1 MKIKHI
7 IKGIALLSLT
17 LAVTSCEK
25 NFLDINNNPNTPTT
39 TTPELVLPA
48 ALANTGAVVN
58 NNLNV
63 LGNLLTGNWGQSPDF
78 LFYQPQETYQ
88 FTPNT
93 YDAIWTSLYAG
104 GLNDYKYVEI
114 QATAAGKKNAAAI
127 AKIMQAY
134 NFQILVDTWG
144 DVPYND
150 ALKGT
155 SVTSPK
161 YDRAEDIYDAILT
174 TIDAGIAS
182 IDVTATGDNP
192 STSSD
197 IVFGSGAVGSSPA
210 TSMNKW
216 IRFANTLKLRVLL
229 RQSLI
234 PSRVTK
240 VTTGFATLVGK
251 SFLAVG
257 ENAGVNPGYINQA
270 GKFNP
275 LYGQIGFS
283 VTGAESSNY
292 QATRANK
299 FAVDYLNSVTD
310 PRIGL
315 IYRPAVTPIPATQT
329 YTGVYPGT
337 TATPTTKKDNYSA
350 VGAGVL
356 PSSANSGFAKPA
368 YLLTAAEGFFLQA
381 EAISKNYL
389 PGGAAAAQAAYEAG
403 IQESFKL
410 LGSTAAAATTYYTT
424 STAPLVNWALATAAG
439 RQFEAIITQKWIA
452 NNGFNGNE
460 AWAEYRRTGF
470 PANIPI
476 GLNNTS
482 GGKLPLRMPYP
493 QNELAS
499 NAANVPV
506 ISIFTNKI
514 FWEK

>member
-17 LAVTSCEK
+17 MAVTSCEK
-25 NFLDINNNPNTPTT
+25 NFLDINDNPNTPTT

-48 ALANTGAVVN
+48 ALSNTGTVVN

-88 FTPNT
+88 LTPNT
-93 YDAIWTSLYAG
+93 YDAVWTSLYAG
-104 GLNDYKYVEI
+104 GLNDYKYVEA
-114 QATAAGKKNAAAI
+114 QALASGKKNALAI
-127 AKIMQAY
+127 SKIMQAY
-134 NFQILVDTWG
+134 NFQLLVDTWG
-144 DVPYND
+144 DVPFTD

-155 SVTSPK
+155 TTSAPK
-161 YDRAEDIYDAILT
+161 YDKAEDVYDGILT
-174 TIDAGIAS
+174 LIDAGIAS
-182 IDVTATGDNP
+182 INVAAGADNP
-192 STSSD
+192 TSSSD
-197 IVFGSGAVGSSPA
+197 IMFGSASV
-210 TSMNKW
+210 TISMGKW
-216 IRFANTLKLRVLL
+216 LRFANTLKLRVLL

-234 PSRVTK
+234 PSRAAK
-240 VTTGFATLVGK
+240 VTAGFASLSGAT
-251 SFLAVG
+251 FLAVG

-275 LYGQIGFS
+275 LYGQIGFN
-283 VTGAESSNY
+283 VTGAETSNY

-299 FAVDYLNSVTD
+299 FAVDYLTTVAD

-356 PSSANSGFAKPA
+356 PSSASSGFAKPA
-368 YLLTAAEGFFLQA
+368 YLLTASEAFFLQA
-381 EAISKNYL
+381 EAYLKGYL
-389 PGGAAAAQAAYEAG
+389 PGGAAAAQTAYQTG
-403 IQESFKL
+403 IEESFKL
-410 LGSTAAAATTYYTT
+410 LGSTAAAANTYYTAST
-424 STAPLVNWALATAAG
+424 SPLVSWTLATTSA

-470 PANIPI
+470 PTNIPI
-476 GLNNTS
+476 GLNNVS
-482 GGKLPLRMPYP
+482 GGKLPLRLPYP

-499 NAANVPV
+499 NAANVPQ
-506 ISIFTNKI
+506 INIFSSKI

>member
-7 IKGIALLSLT
+7 IKGMALLSLT
-17 LAVTSCEK
+17 FAVTSCEK
-25 NFLDINNNPNTPTT
+25 NFLDINQNPNTPTT

-48 ALANTGAVVN
+48 ALSNTGTVVN

-88 FTPNT
+88 LTPNT
-93 YDAIWTSLYAG
+93 YDAVWTSLYAG
-104 GLNDYKYVEI
+104 GLNDYKYVET
-114 QATAAGKKNAAAI
+114 QATASGKKNAVAI

-134 NFQILVDTWG
+134 NFQLLVDTWG
-144 DVPYND
+144 DVPFND

-155 SVTSPK
+155 EVTSPK
-161 YDRAEDIYDAILT
+161 FDKAEDVYDGILNLLN
-174 TIDAGIAS
+174 AGLAS
-182 IDVTATGDNP
+182 INTAAGADNP
-192 STSSD
+192 TAASD
-197 IVFGSGAVGSSPA
+197 IMFGSSSVTTA
-210 TSMNKW
+210 MGKW
-216 IRFANTLKLRVLL
+216 TRFANTLKLRVLL

-234 PSRVTK
+234 PSRAAK
-240 VTTGFATLVGK
+240 VTAGFASLSGAT
-251 SFLAVG
+251 FLAAG

-283 VTGAESSNY
+283 VTGAETSNY

-299 FAVDYLNSVTD
+299 FAVDFLSAASD

-315 IYRPAVTPIPATQT
+315 IYRPAVAPIPATQT

-368 YLLTAAEGFFLQA
+368 YLLTASEGFFLQA
-381 EAISKNYL
+381 EAILKGYL
-389 PGGAAAAQAAYEAG
+389 PGGAAAAQAAYQAG
-403 IQESFKL
+403 IEESFKL
-410 LGSTAAAATTYYTT
+410 LGSTAAAASTYYTSST
-424 STAPLVNWALATAAG
+424 SPLVNWTLATAAS

-470 PANIPI
+470 PTNIPI
-476 GLNNTS
+476 GLNNVS
-482 GGKLPLRMPYP
+482 GGKLPLRLPYP

-506 ISIFTNKI
+506 INIFNNKI

>member
-7 IKGIALLSLT
+7 IKGIAFLSLT
-17 LAVTSCEK
+17 FAVTGCEK
-25 NFLDINNNPNTPTT
+25 NFLDINDNPNTPTT

-48 ALANTGAVVN
+48 ALSNTGSVVN

-88 FTPNT
+88 LTPNT
-93 YDAIWTSLYAG
+93 YDAVWTSLYAG
-104 GLNDYKYVEI
+104 GLNDYKYVEQ
-114 QATAAGKKNAAAI
+114 QATASGKKNAVAI
-127 AKIMQAY
+127 SKIMQAY
-134 NFQILVDTWG
+134 NFQLLVDTWG
-144 DVPYND
+144 DIPFTD

-155 SVTSPK
+155 LNSAPK
-161 YDRAEDIYDAILT
+161 YDKAEDVYDGILAL
-174 TIDAGIAS
+174 IDAGIAS
-182 IDVTATGDNP
+182 INTAAGADNPTAT
-192 STSSD
+192 SD
-197 IVFGSGAVGSSPA
+197 VMFGSSSVTTA
-210 TSMNKW
+210 MGKW
-216 IRFANTLKLRVLL
+216 TRFANTLKLRVLL

-234 PSRVTK
+234 PSRAAK
-240 VTTGFATLVGK
+240 VSAGFASLAGAT
-251 SFLAVG
+251 FLAAG

-283 VTGAESSNY
+283 VTGAETSNY

-299 FAVDYLNSVTD
+299 FAVDFLNTAAD

-315 IYRPAVTPIPATQT
+315 IYRPAVAPIPATQT

-368 YLLTAAEGFFLQA
+368 YLLTASEGFFLQA
-381 EAISKNYL
+381 EAYLKGYL
-389 PGGAAAAQAAYEAG
+389 PGGAAAAQVAYQTG
-403 IQESFKL
+403 IEESFKL
-410 LGSTAAAATTYYTT
+410 LGSTAAAASAYYTAST
-424 STAPLVNWALATAAG
+424 SQLVNWNLAVVSS
-439 RQFEAIITQKWIA
+439 RQLEAIITQKWIA

-470 PANIPI
+470 PANIPV
-476 GLNNTS
+476 GLNNVS
-482 GGKLPLRMPYP
+482 GGKLPLRLPYP

-499 NAANVPV
+499 NSANVPL
-506 ISIFTNKI
+506 INIFNNKI

>member
-17 LAVTSCEK
+17 FAVTGCEK
-25 NFLDINNNPNTPTT
+25 NFLDINDNPNTPTT

-48 ALANTGAVVN
+48 ALSNTGSVVN

-88 FTPNT
+88 LTPNT
-93 YDAIWTSLYAG
+93 YDAVWTSLYAG
-104 GLNDYKYVEI
+104 GLNDYKYVES
-114 QATAAGKKNAAAI
+114 QAAASGKKNALAI
-127 AKIMQAY
+127 SKIMQAY
-134 NFQILVDTWG
+134 NFQLLVDTWG
-144 DVPYND
+144 DVPFTD
-150 ALKGT
+150 ALNGT
-155 SVTSPK
+155 ATSAPK
-161 YDRAEDIYDAILT
+161 YDKAEDVYDGILT
-174 TIDAGIAS
+174 LLNAGIAS
-182 IDVTATGDNP
+182 INTAAGADNP
-192 STSSD
+192 TASSD
-197 IVFGSGAVGSSPA
+197 VMFGSSSVTTA
-210 TSMNKW
+210 MGKW
-216 IRFANTLKLRVLL
+216 LRFANTLKLRVLL

-234 PSRVTK
+234 PSRAAK
-240 VTTGFATLVGK
+240 VTAGFASLSGAT
-251 SFLAVG
+251 FLAAG

-283 VTGAESSNY
+283 VTGAETSNY

-299 FAVDYLNSVTD
+299 FAVDFLNAAAD

-356 PSSANSGFAKPA
+356 PSSASSGFAKPA
-368 YLLTAAEGFFLQA
+368 YLLTASEGFFLQA
-381 EAISKNYL
+381 EAYLQGYL
-389 PGGAAAAQAAYEAG
+389 PGGAAAAQAAYQAG
-403 IQESFKL
+403 IEESFKL
-410 LGSTAAAATTYYTT
+410 LGSTAAAANTYYTAST
-424 STAPLVNWALATAAG
+424 SPLVNWALATASS
-439 RQFEAIITQKWIA
+439 RQLEAIITQKWIA

-470 PANIPI
+470 PVNIPV
-476 GLNNTS
+476 GLNNVS
-482 GGKLPLRMPYP
+482 GGKLPLRLPYP

-499 NAANVPV
+499 NAANVPQ
-506 ISIFTNKI
+506 INIFSNKI